1 MAVLDEIIGA
11 WAARHDAATLDE
23 LLNAAGV
30 VCAPVNTI
38 ADVFADPQVAARQ
51 MLVPVQDA
59 ELGAVLG
66 PGVVPKLSRT
76 PGRRAFTSTWQPGA
90 DNQRVFGDLL
100 GLDDAEQDDLARA
113 GVI

>member
-1 MAVLDEIIGA
+1 MAPLDEIIGA
-11 WAARHDAATLDE
+11 WAAQHDAATLDE
-23 LLNAAGV
+23 MLNGAGV

-38 ADVFADPQVAARQ
+38 ADVFSDPQVAARE

-59 ELGAVLG
+59 ELGEVLG

-76 PGRRAFTSTWQPGA
+76 PGRRAFTSTWQAGA
-90 DNQRVFGDLL
+90 DNAQVFGELL
-100 GLDDAEQDDLARA
+100 GLDDEARDDLARG